1 MGVYHSSVLKVE
13 KPLISYCRCDEI
25 MTDDT
30 KHIILDNKYARIIKE
45 LSGMYNIGMD
55 EAADIFYNSELL
67 PLIENGVADLHCRS
81 DKYLA
86 CEIWRE
92 YKEAAQ
98 A

>member
-1 MGVYHSSVLKVE
+1 M
-13 KPLISYCRCDEI
+13 YCRCDEI

-86 CEIWRE
+86 CEIWRD